1 MTRCAGGKVGSER
14 EQEREDAKV
23 GERREEDLGSHRK
36 ETERKS
42 TRTRLRIPDSLA
54 RNPGMD
60 DVKRERDLSVRF
72 EERVREERDERERE
86 TGDERR
92 GERSVMQATCTQ
104 ASVYTHAPSLSF
116 ASLAEPQLR
125 VL

>member
-1 MTRCAGGKVGSER
+1 MTRCAGGEVGSER

-86 TGDERR
+86 GDWRREARREERDASDMHAGKR
-92 GERSVMQATCTQ
+92 VHTC
-104 ASVYTHAPSLSF
+104 SFSLFRLSC
-116 ASLAEPQLR
+116 
-125 VL
+125 